1 MEEPREGL
9 RRGVTGLI
17 CDERGKEDPS
27 PPRSSFAAFPGI
39 NPERSFLSL
48 YITLRN
54 ILAKRAMPDGRSDG
68 WTDADHQ
75 NECFDG

>member
-27 PPRSSFAAFPGI
+27 PASLIFRSIARPRFQ
-39 NPERSFLSL
+39 E
-48 YITLRN
+48 
-54 ILAKRAMPDGRSDG
+54 
-68 WTDADHQ
+68 
-75 NECFDG
+75 